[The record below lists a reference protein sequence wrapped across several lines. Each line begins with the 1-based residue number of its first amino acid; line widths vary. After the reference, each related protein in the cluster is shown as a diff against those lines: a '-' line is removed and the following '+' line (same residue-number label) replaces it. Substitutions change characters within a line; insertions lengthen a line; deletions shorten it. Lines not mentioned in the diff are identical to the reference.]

1 MPHQDQLD
9 QGKRRNALRAQR
21 FEGGGKS
28 DVFGRV
34 IARKANVSEK
44 PVHKVVKVRRTGS
57 FPFLSLMLEKIT
69 DISTAVPNAHP
80 RVHGRLVA

>member
-28 DVFGRV
+28 D
-34 IARKANVSEK
+34 VSEK